1 MVAQVIKISPSEG
14 PPNFCRTEFMTMM
27 MTLSVASIR
36 KGEIPSVR
44 IFCTITGEND
54 CFFSNVILMGTFLP
68 IKNKKAKVQDA
79 NCAITVAMAAPATFI
94 SNRKMKIGSNIILVT
109 APIKTVI
116 IPTAGK
122 P

>member
-1 MVAQVIKISPSEG
+1 MIKISPSEG
-14 PPNFCRTEFMTMM
+14 PPNFCRTEFRTMII
-27 MTLSVASIR
+27 TLSVARIK
-36 KGEIPSVR
+36 KGEIPSVK
-44 IFCTITGEND
+44 IFCTITGEKD
-54 CFFSNVILMGTFLP
+54 CFFNNVILIGTFLP
-68 IKNKKAKVQDA
+68 IKKQKAKAQDA